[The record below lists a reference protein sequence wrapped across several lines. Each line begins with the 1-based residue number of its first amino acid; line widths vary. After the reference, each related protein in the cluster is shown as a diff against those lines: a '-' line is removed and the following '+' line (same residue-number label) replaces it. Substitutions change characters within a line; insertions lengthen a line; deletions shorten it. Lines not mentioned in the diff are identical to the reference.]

1 MPSLVKMVREMKME
15 DIMKA
20 LSEKNAG
27 IAASLTLAIS
37 AKAKQLQAQGID
49 VVSFGAGE
57 PDFNTPENIRNAAI
71 ERINKGGNGYTPASG
86 LIGLK
91 EAICRKLERDNGL
104 SYTPA
109 QIVVSNGAK
118 HSLNNV
124 LMAICNPG
132 DEVLIPGPYWVSYY
146 ELVKLADGEPV
157 IVPTTAAN
165 DFTVTIEALTAALT
179 PKTKALIINSPNNPT
194 GAVYDEALL
203 RKIADFAVQNDLYII
218 SDEIYEKLIY
228 DEKHVSIASFSEA
241 MKARTIVVNGLSKA
255 YAMTGWRIGYTASSI
270 EIAKIMSNIQS
281 HATSN
286 PNTIAQYAGIE
297 ALDGN
302 QDTIETMRQAF
313 DSRRQ
318 YMVSTIAGMKGVSC
332 VNPKGAFYVM
342 MDVSAFFGMQAEGLA
357 INDSLS
363 FAEALLE
370 IDRVAVIPGIAFG
383 SDAYVRLSY
392 ATSMENIVEGLKR
405 IESFFGK
412 IHA

>member
-37 AKAKQLQAQGID
+37 AKAKQLQTQGVD

-86 LIGLK
+86 LLELK
-91 EAICRKLERDNGL
+91 EAICRKLLRDNAL
-104 SYTPA
+104 EYTA
-109 QIVVSNGAK
+109 KQIVVSNGAK

-157 IVPTTAAN
+157 IVETSAAN
-165 DFTVTIEALTAALT
+165 NFTVTIEALRAALT
-179 PKTKALIINSPNNPT
+179 PKTKAIMINSPNNPT
-194 GAVYDEALL
+194 GAVYSEALL
-203 RKIADFAVQNDLYII
+203 RQIGDFAVENDLYII

-228 DEKHVSIASFSEA
+228 DEKHVSVASFSEA
-241 MKARTIVVNGLSKA
+241 IKERTIVVNGLSKA
-255 YAMTGWRIGYTASSI
+255 YAMTGWRIGYTASN
-270 EIAKIMSNIQS
+270 EAIAKIMSNIQS

-302 QDTIETMRQAF
+302 QDTIETMRLAF
-313 DSRRQ
+313 DERRQ
-318 YMVSTIAGMKGVSC
+318 YMMKTIAAMKGVTC

-342 MDVSAFFGMQAEGLA
+342 MDVSSFYGKEVNGIRIENSM
-357 INDSLS
+357 S
-363 FAEALLE
+363 FADALLE
-370 IDRVAVIPGIAFG
+370 TDRVAVIPGIAFG
-383 SDAYVRLSY
+383 ADQYVRLSY
-392 ATSMENIVEGLKR
+392 ATSMANIVEGLKR
-405 IESFFGK
+405 IETFIGK
-412 IHA
+412 I